1 MNKRIQNE
9 QIYLKFEYNMPFANE
24 LKKYCG
30 AKWQTDTKEWVFDE
44 RFEDKS
50 NDLLLKHYGFS
61 YRSNEKLRVEFH
73 ASNFYNSQK
82 GQVII
87 KNIPFVW
94 RQHRDSDISLRN
106 NVIIING
113 EFPESAGS
121 ARYPSVFDDVDNSII
136 LEAVIYKEFYDS
148 LSDDDRSK
156 IIIKENISNDKADLK
171 NKLIKRKQ
179 EILTELVEIERQLED
194 L

>member
-1 MNKRIQNE
+1 MNKRTQDNK
-9 QIYLKFEYNMPFANE
+9 IYLKFEYNMPFAND

-30 AKWQTDTKEWVFDE
+30 AKWQADTKEWAFDE
-44 RFEDKS
+44 RFEEKS

-61 YRSNEKLRVEFH
+61 YRSNEKIRVEFH
-73 ASNFYNSQK
+73 ASDFYNSSK
-82 GQVII
+82 GQIII

-94 RQHRDSDISLRN
+94 RQHRDGDISLRN

-113 EFPESAGS
+113 EFPKSAGS
-121 ARYPSVFDDVDNSII
+121 AKYPSVFDNADDSII

-156 IIIKENISNDKADLK
+156 LVIKENISNDKTDLK

-179 EILTELVEIERQLED
+179 EILMELVKIERQLED